1 MAVGLAIAFGLLT
14 ALANATMLATQ
25 HVAST
30 SHDSPRRGWALVR
43 YLFGHPLWLL
53 GWLGAIASL
62 VFQAL
67 ALHFGPIALVQP
79 LLVSELVFALVLR
92 RWWLHQRLRRSAWA
106 SAATKAVALAT
117 FLVLA
122 APRGPLGEPS
132 ASRWVAPS
140 AVTVILV
147 LIAIAIARSATPSR
161 RAGAYAAAAALL
173 WALEATFIKA
183 ATDILASRSLASLLT
198 SWPLYALVVCG
209 VLGLVA
215 EQAALHVGPLK
226 ISQPIIVIV
235 DPLASV
241 VLGLMIY
248 REQFA
253 NSPSA
258 IAIAVV
264 AFAVVAFGVVML
276 TRTVPA
282 TVTEA
287 QRR

>member
-1 MAVGLAIAFGLLT
+1 MAVVLAIVFGLLT
-14 ALANATMLATQ
+14 ALANAAMLATQ

-30 SHDSPRRGWALVR
+30 SHDSPPRGWALVR

-53 GWLGAIASL
+53 GWLGAVASL

-92 RWWLHQRLRRSAWA
+92 RWWLHQRLRRAAWA
-106 SAATKAVALAT
+106 SAATTAVALAI
-117 FLVLA
+117 FLVIA

-140 AVTVILV
+140 AATLILV
-147 LIAIAIARSATPSR
+147 LVAIAFARTATPSR
-161 RAGAYAAAAALL
+161 RAGAYATAAALL

-209 VLGLVA
+209 VLGLIA

-241 VLGLMIY
+241 ILGLVIY
-248 REQFA
+248 REQLA
-253 NSPSA
+253 TSPSA
-258 IAIAVV
+258 ITIAVV
-264 AFAVVAFGVVML
+264 AFAVVALGVKLL

-282 TVTEA
+282 TVTDL
-287 QRR
+287 QRP